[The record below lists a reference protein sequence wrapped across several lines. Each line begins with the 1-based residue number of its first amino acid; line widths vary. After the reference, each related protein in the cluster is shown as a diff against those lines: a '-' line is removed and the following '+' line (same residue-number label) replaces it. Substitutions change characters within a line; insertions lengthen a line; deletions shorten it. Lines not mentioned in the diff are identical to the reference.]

1 MKRARLAAG
10 ICVLL
15 AAVLSASAIA
25 SGAPDDVTLRG
36 RAMGTA
42 WTVTIRPDQPIDAAA
57 LERAI
62 RDRLEHL
69 EQQFST
75 YRTRSELSQFNASAI
90 VHPDWIPV
98 SPEMTRVAAE
108 SRRISELTRGA
119 FDVTVAPLVRLWGFG
134 PQRRSD
140 NSLPNE
146 NEIRSARLSVD
157 WRGLDVRVH
166 PPALR
171 KKSAAVQAD
180 FSSLAKGF
188 AADEISRLL
197 TTTINGAASHLV
209 QIGGDTRANLAERAK
224 SADQDANPP
233 VWLVAIESADV
244 SNPAPAIVID
254 LKGQALSTSGDYRN
268 FFTADGARYGHII
281 DPRTGRPASGSLA
294 AVSVVHASCAT
305 SSALATALFVMGSEE
320 AFRFATEH
328 RLPCFLQIREGR
340 NLIQRLT
347 PEFANLIRNAQR

>member
-1 MKRARLAAG
+1 MKPARLAAG
-10 ICVLL
+10 IFVLL
-15 AAVLSASAIA
+15 AAVLSASAIVSA
-25 SGAPDDVTLRG
+25 APKDVTLRG

-42 WTVTIRPDQPIDAAA
+42 WTVTIRPDQPIETKA

-62 RDRLEHL
+62 SDRLEHL

-75 YRTRSELSQFNASAI
+75 YRTQSELSHFNASAI

-98 SPEMTRVAAE
+98 SPEMARVAAE

-140 NSLPNE
+140 NSLPTE

-157 WRGLDVRVH
+157 WRGLEVRVH
-166 PPALR
+166 QPALR
-171 KKSAAVQAD
+171 KKSATVQAD

-197 TTTINGAASHLV
+197 TTTIIGAAEHLV
-209 QIGGDTRANLAERAK
+209 QIGGDTRASVADRAELTDVVTTRPAWPLA
-224 SADQDANPP
+224 
-233 VWLVAIESADV
+233 VESADV
-244 SNPAPAIVID
+244 TNRSPAVVID

-268 FFTADGARYGHII
+268 FFTANGKRYGHII
-281 DPRTGRPASGSLA
+281 DPRTGRPATSSLA

-305 SSALATALFVMGSEE
+305 SSALATALFVMGHEE
-320 AFRFATEH
+320 AIRFAREH
-328 RLPCFLQIREGR
+328 RIPCFLQIREGT
-340 NLIQRLT
+340 NVTQRMT
-347 PEFANLIRNAQR
+347 PEFAALISAPPR